1 MIFERIAREVT
12 LKFHELSGK
21 TVHIHLAC
29 ADQLTFEEFIRSCR
43 TPSQLINGQLM
54 NLPLTF
60 QTDPEIYHGL
70 TGNLKLVEKKKLKDF
85 NTDEYTTVKAPES
98 RELTEEEA
106 AYMKDYITPLSSIIK
121 RFLKPTLNR
130 N

>member
-1 MIFERIAREVT
+1 
-12 LKFHELSGK
+12 
-21 TVHIHLAC
+21 
-29 ADQLTFEEFIRSCR
+29 
-43 TPSQLINGQLM
+43 M

-106 AYMKDYITPLSSIIK
+106 AAYMKDYITPLSSIIK

-130 N
+130 NCRKLKVSGSSTIPTTPRT